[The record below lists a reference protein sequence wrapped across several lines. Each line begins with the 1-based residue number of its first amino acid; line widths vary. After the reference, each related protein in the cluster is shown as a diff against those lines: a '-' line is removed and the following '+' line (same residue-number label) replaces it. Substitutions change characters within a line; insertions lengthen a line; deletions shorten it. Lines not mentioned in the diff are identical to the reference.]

1 MEDTR
6 IHWVLCG
13 GANSLLAS
21 GDVLRLAIRRDGVPE
36 AGQFRIE
43 LGGVEK
49 QLLGMI
55 PGLYND
61 LIEIAAYVHVAD
73 QAIFRGGP
81 NQDDNGTT
89 WHRRFHFVVPV
100 RRVDF
105 WQNTE
110 VKRTVESLLRFLSD
124 DAFQFSFVPL
134 QQQHEHQLVLSA
146 GGEQRSLAD
155 WRDIKSV
162 ILFSGGLDSLTGA
175 YEELVDR
182 GNDAILVSHA
192 SATKMIPIRDRLVSA
207 LRERAHGRGRTHISV
222 SVVRARASHDR
233 ERTQRTRSFL
243 FAAIAGA
250 VAHVANCQRIRFYEN
265 GIVALNLPVSEQVLG
280 SRATRTVHPR
290 ALKSLSELLSRID
303 GQNVWVENPFMDFTR
318 AEVMGRLRDMGG
330 KDLFPFTRSCADTI
344 GATAAQPHCG
354 VCSQCVDRRMAA
366 VAANLH
372 DLEPVDLYRKD
383 VFKESIAENCDRLF
397 IMGYVK
403 SALAWAETR
412 SDSEFAKGYREV
424 PGYGEVTAALPA
436 LAQTWG
442 CHIDSALG
450 RVVDLHRR
458 QGMAVIEAMGTLAR
472 DNIRDWLLGRLAP
485 DSMLMTLFRQAVER
499 SARFRGDNFSY
510 PLLAAPPE
518 SPPPTL
524 IQPAPATPSL
534 QIVELSQALKYNV
547 FVRSGKFY
555 LVGLKGSPGILV
567 PDSKAPGLL
576 AYLIGHAGESIPPLT
591 LEAAAEGKTP
601 PESDSESA
609 VEERVTTHDITKIRN
624 SIKKFKSERVEQEA
638 CGDTSAVWDTTQRI
652 QQMEDWLSRN
662 TWHGR
667 PKMDA
672 TPAVQQAR
680 DRLRRA
686 IARFLGE
693 LRSESTQIAD
703 YFEKHV
709 KAGTNFCFS
718 DLDTDWKLR

>member
-1 MEDTR
+1 MEDARTR
-6 IHWVLCG
+6 WILCG
-13 GANSLLAS
+13 GANSQLAS
-21 GDVLRLAIRRDGVPE
+21 GDVLRLAIRRDGVLKD
-36 AGQFRIE
+36 GQFRIE

-55 PGLYND
+55 PDLYND

-73 QAIFRGGP
+73 QAMFRGDP
-81 NQDDNGTT
+81 NRDDTGTA
-89 WHRRFHFVVPV
+89 WHRQFHFVVPV

-105 WQNTE
+105 WQSTE
-110 VKRTVESLLRFLSD
+110 VKRSVESLLRFLSD
-124 DAFQFSFVPL
+124 DGFQFSFEPL
-134 QQQHEHQLVLSA
+134 QRQHDHQLVLSA

-175 YEELVDR
+175 YEELVER
-182 GNDAILVSHA
+182 RNDAILVSHS
-192 SATKMIPIRDRLVSA
+192 SATKMIPARNKLVGA
-207 LRERAHGRGRTHISV
+207 LRERAHGLGRTHISV
-222 SVVRARASHDR
+222 AVERVRAGHDR

-265 GIVALNLPVSEQVLG
+265 GIVALNLPVTANSLG
-280 SRATRTVHPR
+280 ARATRTVHPHV
-290 ALKSLSELLSRID
+290 LKRLSELLSLID
-303 GQNVWVENPFMDFTR
+303 GQNVLVENPFVDFTR
-318 AEVMGRLRDMGG
+318 TEVMGRLRDMGG

-344 GATAAQPHCG
+344 GATTAQPHCG

-372 DLEPVDLYRKD
+372 DLEPDDLYRKGG
-383 VFKESIAENCDRLF
+383 FKESIADNCDRLF
-397 IMGYVK
+397 LSGYVQ
-403 SALAWAETR
+403 SASAWADIR
-412 SDSEFAKGYREV
+412 SVSEFVSRFREAR
-424 PGYGEVTAALPA
+424 GYGELTAALPA
-436 LAQTWG
+436 LAKVWG
-442 CHIDSALG
+442 CSIDSALE
-450 RVVDLHRR
+450 RVVDLYRR
-458 QGMAVIEAMGTLAR
+458 QGLAVINAIGTLLR
-472 DNIRDWLLGRLAP
+472 DNMLDFLQGRLAP
-485 DSMLMTLFRQAVER
+485 DSMLMTLSAEAVAR
-499 SARFRGDNFSY
+499 SGGLRGDDLSSA
-510 PLLAAPPE
+510 PLVAPPE
-518 SPPPTL
+518 SRPLAP
-524 IQPAPATPSL
+524 IQPAPATPSP
-534 QIVELSQALKYNV
+534 QIVELSQPLKANV
-547 FVRSGKFY
+547 FIRKGKFY
-555 LVGLKGSPGILV
+555 LIGLKGSPGILM
-567 PDSKAPGLL
+567 PDSKATGLL
-576 AYLIGHAGESIPPLT
+576 AYLIGHAGDSISPLV
-591 LEAAAEGKTP
+591 LDAAAEGKTP

-609 VEERVTTHDITKIRN
+609 VEERVTKRDITRIRDG
-624 SIKKFKSERVEQEA
+624 IKTLESERAEQEA

-709 KAGTNFCFS
+709 KAGTSFCFS
-718 DLDTDWKLR
+718 DLDTDWKL